1 MDYAQVREYLNSF
14 VNYEHTGIPDAAAM
28 NLDRVRGLLDSLGNP
43 QERYRSI
50 HIAGT
55 KGKGSTC
62 AFIFSILRDAA
73 YKVGLYTSPH
83 LVDFRERIKVGY
95 VDAQNEPKER
105 YISEAEV
112 CELVADLK
120 PYLDKIERLTFFEVM
135 TVLAFKFFAVQGC
148 DFAVV
153 ETGMGGTWDATNVI
167 VPMVSGLTSISLD
180 HTRILG
186 ETLEQIVAAKAGII
200 KEGGLVVS
208 APQPIKAWRVI
219 TQVCQERRARLY
231 EVGRDFVFD
240 VIAQDI
246 ERSLFDFR
254 GVHGTYEQLQIK
266 LLGFHQLVNAAVA
279 LGVIQLLKFHDVLI
293 SPMAVRRGLERTLW
307 PGRLQIMQRHPFVI
321 LDGAH
326 NPSAAEA
333 LRTALAMLILPKRSI
348 LILGVSRDKDA
359 VGICAQLCHQKNLVI
374 VTQAQ
379 TPRAMPV
386 QELEAV
392 ARRFHR
398 QVQVA
403 PTIEDALQIARQD
416 IGPEDLILIAG
427 SLYLVGES
435 FAALRTVKMPRN
447 MP

>member
-1 MDYAQVREYLNSF
+1 MDYAQVKEYLNSF
-14 VNYEHTGIPDAAAM
+14 VNYEHTGLPDAAAM

-112 CELVADLK
+112 CELVSDLR

-167 VPMVSGLTSISLD
+167 TPMVSGLTSISFD

-186 ETLEQIVAAKAGII
+186 ETLEQIAAAKAGII

-240 VIAQDI
+240 VIGQDI

-279 LGVIQLLKFHDVLI
+279 LGVIQLLKLHDVLI

-326 NPSAAEA
+326 NPAAAEA
-333 LRTALAMLILPKRSI
+333 LRTALAMLLLPKRSI

-359 VGICAQLCHQKNLVI
+359 VGICAQLCRQKNLVI
-374 VTQAQ
+374 VTQAK

-392 ARRFHR
+392 VRRFHH

-416 IGPEDLILIAG
+416 IGPEDVILIAG
-427 SLYLVGES
+427 SLYLVGET